1 MRWLVFTVRMGI
13 GSAGAL
19 GCVGQSPVLGES
31 EDSLAQGP
39 EADHESVGS
48 PFQVIERVEGDT
60 CLPFDLSF
68 DPETGM
74 VPCTVTESVFDTPAE
89 SCSCEWPKMLPD
101 PKAVSTIRRELQQ
114 LGECDG
120 PGNSACA
127 DVCVCEVLQ
136 AQDAQ
141 LEACRND
148 VEPIDEQEY
157 CIIDADQGFGN
168 PELVEDCP
176 PSRPT
181 LLRLDAVDPAPN
193 AVLHLTCLGSYGSHE
208 VRELGEPCTP
218 TVENDSSFPFF
229 TAGSTLLETGAPGCA
244 SGSCVVHN
252 FQGRVSCPYGQS
264 EEQAQSDPACF
275 VPGTG
280 APVLTAVEPQLLSRP
295 AEAAA
300 ICSCQCDGPGGGSF
314 CECPDSMECAPLFDD
329 AGIGALGP
337 LGSYCVPRGS
347 LVAETGR
354 DGPVCDVSLE
364 NCGPIQE

>member
-1 MRWLVFTVRMGI
+1 MGI
-13 GSAGAL
+13 GSVGAL

-31 EDSLAQGP
+31 EDGLAQGP
-39 EADHESVGS
+39 EAEDERAFAS
-48 PFQVIERVEGDT
+48 FQVIERVDGNT
-60 CLPFDLSF
+60 CLPFDLLF
-68 DPETGM
+68 DPQAGLA
-74 VPCTVTESVFDTPAE
+74 PCVLTESAFDTPAE

-101 PKAVSTIRRELQQ
+101 PKAASTIRRELQQ

-148 VEPIDEQEY
+148 VKPIDEQEY

-193 AVLHLTCLGSYGSHE
+193 SVLHLTCVGSYGSQA
-208 VRELGEPCTP
+208 VRGLGEPCTP
-218 TVENDSSFPFF
+218 KVEGDSGFSSFM
-229 TAGSTLLETGAPGCA
+229 AGSMLLETGAPGCA

-264 EEQAQSDPACF
+264 EEQAQTDPACF
-275 VPGTG
+275 VPVTR
-280 APVLTAVEPQLLSRP
+280 APVRVAVEPQLLSRP

-300 ICSCQCDGPGGGSF
+300 ICSCQCDAPSGGPF
-314 CECPDSMECAPLFDD
+314 CECPDSMECAPLLD
-329 AGIGALGP
+329 ALSIGSSRP
-337 LGSYCVPRGS
+337 VGSYCVPQGS

-354 DGPVCDVSLE
+354 DGPVCDASLE
-364 NCGPIQE
+364 NCGPTQQ

>member
-1 MRWLVFTVRMGI
+1 MGMGI
-13 GSAGAL
+13 GSVGAL

-39 EADHESVGS
+39 EGEPESVGS
-48 PFQVIERVEGDT
+48 PFQVIERVEGNT

-68 DPETGM
+68 DQETGI
-74 VPCTVTESVFDTPAE
+74 VPCVVTESVFDTPAE
-89 SCSCEWPKMLPD
+89 DCSCGPPRALPD
-101 PKAVSTIRRELQQ
+101 PKILSSIRRELK
-114 LGECDG
+114 LAGECDG
-120 PGNSACA
+120 PGKSACA
-127 DVCVCEVLQ
+127 DACICEVRQ
-136 AQDAQ
+136 AASDDAD
-141 LEACRND
+141 ACQND
-148 VEPIDEQEY
+148 VEPNDDQEY
-157 CIIDADQGFGN
+157 CIVDVDQGYGN
-168 PELVEDCP
+168 PELIRDCP

-193 AVLHLTCLGSYGSHE
+193 SVLLLSCMGGYGSQE
-208 VRELGEPCTP
+208 VRGLGEPCTP

-229 TAGSTLLETGAPGCA
+229 MAGSTLLETGAPGCD

-252 FQGRVSCPYGQS
+252 FQGRVSCPYGQT

-280 APVLTAVEPQLLSRP
+280 APVRTAVEPQLLSRP

-300 ICSCQCDGPGGGSF
+300 ICSCQCDGPAGGSF

-329 AGIGALGP
+329 VGIGALGP
-337 LGSYCVPRGS
+337 SGSYCVPRGS